1 LKNTGRMQTDS
12 SRIYIESCPFI
23 DMAKHHAQ
31 MPLATN
37 KTDQANREK
46 NVWYCTKILE
56 AARDRKV
63 SVYTSIIT
71 VAECTHVG
79 DGKSI
84 PSDNVKRFYMGLL
97 ASGKSGIELIS
108 STLTIIEQARSLR
121 WNSGIALGGLDSIH
135 LASAL
140 FTKCEE
146 FITTDDRL
154 LRNAAKIAELKIKVI
169 QASDTRCLPSE
180 YTQFTLASISPH
192 GKAKGK

>member
-1 LKNTGRMQTDS
+1 MQTEP

-23 DMAKHHAQ
+23 DMAKYHAQ

-46 NVWYCTKILE
+46 NVWFCAKILE
-56 AARDRKV
+56 AARDGKV
-63 SVYTSIIT
+63 KVYTSMIT

-84 PSDNVKRFYMGLL
+84 PNDDVKRFYMGLL
-97 ASGKSGIELIS
+97 ASGKSGVELIQP
-108 STLTIIEQARSLR
+108 TLTIIEQARSLR
-121 WNSGIALGGLDSIH
+121 WNSGITLGGLDSIH

-140 FTKCEE
+140 YPPTKCEE
-146 FITTDDRL
+146 MITTDGKL
-154 LRNAAKIAELKIKVI
+154 LRNSAKIAELKIKVI

-180 YTQFTLASISPH
+180 YTQFNLASIPTTR
-192 GKAKGK
+192 KFKI